1 MHEHGPHPLRV
12 IRAGIDTYQQAVAYM
27 HRDCPVCRSEGFTAL
42 TRVCMLVGERELVV
56 TLNVV
61 TNGLLG
67 VDEVALSD
75 AAWDALG
82 LTDGQP
88 AFARFTHAE
97 PARSAQAL
105 RSKVFGGRLS
115 DADCLQLM
123 KDSVENR
130 FSDIELAAF
139 VTACAGERL
148 DHGETLSLARAMVD
162 VGERLDWGG
171 GPILDKHCVGGLPG
185 NRTTPIVVA
194 IVAALGHRIPK
205 TSSRAITSPAGTA
218 DTMEVMAP
226 VALDLPLMRRVVER
240 EGGCIAWGGNV
251 RLSPA
256 DDVLIRIERPLD
268 FDSDGQL
275 VASVLS
281 KKVAAGSSHVLIDVP
296 VGPTAKVR
304 SQAAAVS
311 LSQRL
316 AVTGA
321 ALGLTVRLHVSDG
334 TQPVGLGIGPAL
346 EACDVLAVLRG
357 EPGAPADLRERALAL
372 AADLIEMA
380 PGVTPGSGLA
390 QATAT
395 LDSLLALRKFLA
407 ICEAQGGF
415 SEPRMAAFSAAVE
428 APASGTVAAIDNRR
442 IARVAKL
449 AGAPAAASAG
459 VTCSLRVGHRV
470 ERGQALFTVFAHS
483 PGELGYALDY
493 ARANPAIIALEA
505 AP

>member
-1 MHEHGPHPLRV
+1 M
-12 IRAGIDTYQQAVAYM
+12 
-27 HRDCPVCRSEGFTAL
+27 
-42 TRVCMLVGERELVV
+42 
-56 TLNVV
+56 
-61 TNGLLG
+61 
-67 VDEVALSD
+67 
-75 AAWDALG
+75 
-82 LTDGQP
+82 
-88 AFARFTHAE
+88 
-97 PARSAQAL
+97 
-105 RSKVFGGRLS
+105 
-115 DADCLQLM
+115 
-123 KDSVENR
+123 
-130 FSDIELAAF
+130 
-139 VTACAGERL
+139 
-148 DHGETLSLARAMVD
+148 
-162 VGERLDWGG
+162 
-171 GPILDKHCVGGLPG
+171 
-185 NRTTPIVVA
+185 
-194 IVAALGHRIPK
+194 
-205 TSSRAITSPAGTA
+205 
-218 DTMEVMAP
+218 
-226 VALDLPLMRRVVER
+226 
-240 EGGCIAWGGNV
+240 
-251 RLSPA
+251 
-256 DDVLIRIERPLD
+256 
-268 FDSDGQL
+268 
-275 VASVLS
+275 
-281 KKVAAGSSHVLIDVP
+281 LIDVP

-304 SQAAAVS
+304 SQAAAIS

-395 LDSLLALRKFLA
+395 LDSGLALRKFLA